1 MNRVE
6 NIERYLKA
14 QLAQERRT
22 VLASGHPEPAPF
34 VTISRQAG
42 IGGHALADAMLAVF
56 SQQTDTDV
64 FHGWQIYDKTICEIV
79 AKDPQFS
86 RSLDSLLE
94 EEYRSRTTDFFHQML
109 RATADQTLVAER
121 VFLVVRAIAGMG
133 RSIIVGR
140 GSSHATKDLPL
151 GVHLRVVAPEDERVH
166 RTMEVRDLS
175 ERDAR
180 AFVRA
185 RDADRARLLK
195 VHFGVDI
202 DDPLGY
208 DLTCNTANA
217 TFNEIAEAVAG
228 VVRRRAT
235 VPAESG
241 MP

>member
-6 NIERYLKA
+6 NIERYLRA
-14 QLAQERRT
+14 TLAAERRT
-22 VLASGHPEPAPF
+22 VPASGHPEPVPF

-42 IGGHALADAMLAVF
+42 IGGHDLAEAMLTEF
-56 SQQTDTDV
+56 SQQPETDL

-109 RATADQTLVAER
+109 RATADQTLVTER
-121 VFLVVRAIAGMG
+121 VFLVVRAIASMG

-140 GSSHATKDLPL
+140 GSSHATNDLPM
-151 GVHLRVVAPEDERVH
+151 GVHLRVVAPEDERVR
-166 RTMEVRDLS
+166 RTMDLRGLS

-180 AFVRA
+180 AFVKA

-208 DLTCNTANA
+208 DLTCNAASA
-217 TFNEIAEAVAG
+217 TFDEVAAAVAG
-228 VVRRRAT
+228 IVRTRAS

-241 MP
+241 KR